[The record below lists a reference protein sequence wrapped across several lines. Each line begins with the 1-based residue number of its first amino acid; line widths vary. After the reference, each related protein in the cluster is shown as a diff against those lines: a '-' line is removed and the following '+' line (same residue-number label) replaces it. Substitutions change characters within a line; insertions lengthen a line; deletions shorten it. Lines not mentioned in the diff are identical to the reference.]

1 MTLSRD
7 VILDLLPLYMSGDAS
22 DATRLA
28 VDEYL
33 RGDAE
38 LAAQVRAGSAFR
50 IDPATIQAMP
60 PDLEMRALRR
70 TRHRLALMRWVFGL
84 ACFFSAI
91 SLGVEV
97 THSGGQVSAALLLV
111 RYPSVM
117 IYPLLV
123 ALICWGAYYA
133 LRRRRSSDLL

>member
-33 RGDAE
+33 RGDPE
-38 LAAQVRAGSAFR
+38 LAAQVRAGATFH
-50 IDPATIQAMP
+50 IDPGTTQTIP

-70 TRHRLALMRWVFGL
+70 TRSRLAAMRWLFGL

-97 THSGGQVSAALLLV
+97 THNGEQVSGALLIV

-123 ALICWGAYYA
+123 ALACWGAYFS
-133 LRRRRSSDLL
+133 LRTRRSSDLL

>member
-1 MTLSRD
+1 MTLPRD

-33 RGDAE
+33 RADPE
-38 LAAQVRAGSAFR
+38 LASQVRAGATFR
-50 IDPATIQAMP
+50 IDPGTTQTIP

-70 TRHRLALMRWVFGL
+70 TRRRLATMRWLFGL

-97 THSGGQVSAALLLV
+97 TRTGGHVSGALLLV

-117 IYPLLV
+117 IYPVLV
-123 ALICWGAYYA
+123 ALACWSAYVT
-133 LRRRRSSDLL
+133 LRKRRSSDLL

>member
-22 DATRLA
+22 DATRLV

-33 RGDAE
+33 RGDPE
-38 LAAQVRAGSAFR
+38 LAAQVRAGAAFR
-50 IDPATIQAMP
+50 IEPETTIP

-70 TRHRLALMRWVFGL
+70 TRRRLATMRWLFGL

-97 THSGGQVSAALLLV
+97 THDGGQVRGALLLV

-117 IYPLLV
+117 IYPALV
-123 ALICWGAYYA
+123 AMVCWSAYYT
-133 LRRRRSSDLL
+133 LRKRRSADLL